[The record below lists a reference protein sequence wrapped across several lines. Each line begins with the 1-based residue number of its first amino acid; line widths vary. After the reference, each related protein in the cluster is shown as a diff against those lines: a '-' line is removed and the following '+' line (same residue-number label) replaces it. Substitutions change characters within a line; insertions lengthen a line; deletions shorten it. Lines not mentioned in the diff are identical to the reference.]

1 MILLDEQLIWYN
13 DVRVVVS
20 LISLLVSIASFGV
33 SAWNFQN
40 FARNEF
46 VKKQIQV
53 VADLVIHIHDN
64 PIQVSFK
71 KYLDNGSSSLT
82 FNSTIFEYSNIDLSN
97 HFENSSDIF

>member
-46 VKKQIQV
+46 VKKQ
-53 VADLVIHIHDN
+53 
-64 PIQVSFK
+64 
-71 KYLDNGSSSLT
+71 
-82 FNSTIFEYSNIDLSN
+82 
-97 HFENSSDIF
+97 